1 VKVNV
6 RHIAAL
12 NYLFIRLLG
21 RIFLTPSKPSRA
33 LNEMTGAQK
42 RILFF
47 LDMEGPQRMSGIAA
61 LMGVSL
67 PAATIVVDKLVA
79 TQLVKRSADPAD
91 RRVVR
96 IALTRKGKKVINEL
110 KKFHEDR
117 FREILKKLTAEEQ
130 VELITAFE
138 RIYDLLSRIDK
149 R

>member
-1 VKVNV
+1 MKVNV

-21 RIFLTPSKPSRA
+21 RIFLAPSECSRA

-47 LDMEGPQRMSGIAA
+47 LDMEGPQRMSGIAR

-79 TQLVKRSADPAD
+79 ARLVKRSADPAD

>member
-1 VKVNV
+1 
-6 RHIAAL
+6 
-12 NYLFIRLLG
+12 
-21 RIFLTPSKPSRA
+21 
-33 LNEMTGAQK
+33 
-42 RILFF
+42 
-47 LDMEGPQRMSGIAA
+47 
-61 LMGVSL
+61 MGVSL

-79 TQLVKRSADPAD
+79 ARLVKRSADPAD